1 MDAGESKSE
10 PWTVRCGGADAVHG
24 ATTLARDF
32 GAHHRLAPTVAVRLA
47 IVIEEIVAN
56 AVEHGQV
63 GTDDPVD
70 LTIAFE
76 ADGVRIILVEPGLP
90 FDPRQASPV
99 TPEHERRGGGAGLD
113 LVRSWARIVDYRT
126 IDGVNRLEL
135 ILPRGGDE
143 DDV

>member
-10 PWTVRCGGADAVHG
+10 PWTVRCDGADAVHS

-63 GTDDPVD
+63 GADDPVD
-70 LTIAFE
+70 LTIALE
-76 ADGVRIILVEPGLP
+76 TGGVRITFVEPGLP

-99 TPEHERRGGGAGLD
+99 TPEHEQRGGGAGLD

-135 ILPRGGDE
+135 ILPHGGHM
-143 DDV
+143 DDL